1 MTREVTARSVDAVI
15 IGGGVAGCAA
25 AARLARAG
33 FEVLVLERETA
44 YRDQV
49 RGEGLVNW
57 GYREAADMGL
67 GQAILGAEDA
77 SPITR
82 LVNYDETWSA
92 EAARE
97 RATDLSAALPG
108 TPGIIGVGHAGLRES
123 LATEA
128 VTAGAAVLRGIHVDA
143 ITTGSAPSVTYTS
156 AGHSHTVTARLVI
169 AADGKNS
176 ATRRLLDIPMY
187 VTRPR
192 VMLSGLAVHDG
203 GAWDRAETVI
213 GVEGRTL
220 FYVIPRGLGRV
231 RLYVGRV
238 IDDPE
243 RFTGSGREQR
253 LLDCFRL
260 KSLPNA
266 DVLAD
271 ARPAGPCASFPMTDS
286 WTEAPLLPGVALLG
300 DAAGWSNPVTGQ
312 GLAVALRDAR
322 VLTDLLLEVTD
333 WSVTRL
339 SGYAAERATRMARLR
354 FTSAITDLL
363 TAFGAPDRAARRSRM
378 GRMLAKAP
386 ELGAAFAAVHAG
398 PWAVPAGGFSPDILT
413 TLALA

>member
-1 MTREVTARSVDAVI
+1 MARDVAARSADAVI

-67 GQAILGAEDA
+67 GQAILGTEDA

-92 EAARE
+92 DIARE

-108 TPGIIGVGHAGLRES
+108 TPGIIGVGHPTLRES
-123 LATEA
+123 LATDA
-128 VTAGAAVLRGIHVDA
+128 VTAGATVLRGIHVDA
-143 ITTGSAPSVTYTS
+143 ITTGTAPSVTYTS
-156 AGHSHTVTARLVI
+156 AGHSHTVTTRLVI

-176 ATRRLLDIPMY
+176 ATRRLLDIPLH

-192 VMLSGLAVHDG
+192 VMLSGLAVDDG

-213 GVEGRTL
+213 GVEGPTL
-220 FYVIPRGLGRV
+220 FYVIPRGLDRI

-238 IDDPE
+238 IGDPE
-243 RFTGSGREQR
+243 RFTGNGRERR

-260 KSLPNA
+260 KSLPDA
-266 DVLAD
+266 EVLAD
-271 ARPAGPCASFPMTDS
+271 ARPIGPCASYPMTDS
-286 WTEAPLLPGVALLG
+286 WTETPLLPGVALLG

-322 VLTDLLLEVTD
+322 VLTDLLLDTTD
-333 WSVTRL
+333 WSVDAL
-339 SGYAAERATRMARLR
+339 SGYATERAERMARLR
-354 FTSAITDLL
+354 FASAITDLL
-363 TAFGAPDRAARRSRM
+363 TAFGAPERAARRSRM
-378 GRMLAKAP
+378 GRLLAEDP
-386 ELGAAFAAVHAG
+386 GLGAAFAAVHAG
-398 PWAVPAGGFSPDILT
+398 PWTLPAGAFSPDILT